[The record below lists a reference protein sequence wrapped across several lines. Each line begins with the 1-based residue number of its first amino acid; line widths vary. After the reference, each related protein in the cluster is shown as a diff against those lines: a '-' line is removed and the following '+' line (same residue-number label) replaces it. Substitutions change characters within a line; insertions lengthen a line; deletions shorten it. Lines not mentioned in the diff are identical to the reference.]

1 MCTLEEMGSR
11 GRRERESDGH
21 EFGAFFRGE
30 RLSEAGSTQCQDM
43 YQEGNLEEIPA
54 YSVLW
59 EEDIAAII
67 WFLSI
72 VLYHRLYRDMFM
84 DFST

>member
-1 MCTLEEMGSR
+1 MVMNLGLF
-11 GRRERESDGH
+11 H
-21 EFGAFFRGE
+21 RGE
-30 RLSEAGSTQCQDM
+30 RLCKAGSTQWQDM

-59 EEDIAAII
+59 KEDIAAII
-67 WFLSI
+67 LFMSI